1 LRYSNDLAPVECYPA
16 LSSKVYREVQ
26 MIAELTKSY
35 RGVSCLRC
43 TEPIPVSAKVASL
56 QDELEY
62 KETNTIRAFALR
74 CKRCEHESIYSITDV
89 QTFDGVPRKRISKAQ
104 AAGA

>member
-1 LRYSNDLAPVECYPA
+1 
-16 LSSKVYREVQ
+16 

-62 KETNTIRAFALR
+62 KDTNRIHTFIAR
-74 CKRCEHESIYSITDV
+74 CKVCEQENRYSITNV
-89 QTFDGVPRKRISKAQ
+89 QTFDGVPRKTVGFLRCANAPNAKW
-104 AAGA
+104 GVHGLTT